1 MKASINLIM
10 ICSPR
15 CITLQFTGTRL
26 VDVVFDGNAINSM
39 PESVTKFNATV
50 ASTVACDYSVVMTT
64 SLRYIE
70 MFRHYYTPLS
80 AHF

>member
-1 MKASINLIM
+1 M